1 MDALSQGSGNGLLA
15 VPTLELTDGLGA
27 FVAFVLSFAV
37 VLVLM
42 PCLIRKMRAGG
53 MVGKDVNKKSKTE
66 VAELGGIAALFAFSV
81 SLSFVVGL
89 QKLLGTVAEPPF
101 LAAISVFFMAAMIG
115 LIDDISNIRQRLK
128 VVVLAFAALPLML
141 VHLGPEIID
150 LPFGYSVDFAGSMYF
165 VYWIVLVPIGV
176 TGLANAVNMSAGYNG
191 LESGQ
196 VAIIAG
202 SILVIAF
209 LRNLSSHT
217 LLILATLV
225 GSAIGLFYFNRY
237 PAKVFIGDVG
247 TMGLGAAIAAGV
259 ILGHLEFYGVIAI
272 LPAFYEAFATVYY
285 GARGKNGERR
295 RACHDPILLKDGRLR
310 PAAGAEHYTLANV
323 ILSKR
328 PMDERTLV
336 RVLLGLYALSGLGAV
351 LLSVL

>member
-1 MDALSQGSGNGLLA
+1 
-15 VPTLELTDGLGA
+15 
-27 FVAFVLSFAV
+27 
-37 VLVLM
+37 
-42 PCLIRKMRAGG
+42 
-53 MVGKDVNKKSKTE
+53 
-66 VAELGGIAALFAFSV
+66 
-81 SLSFVVGL
+81 
-89 QKLLGTVAEPPF
+89 
-101 LAAISVFFMAAMIG
+101 MIG

-209 LRNLSSHT
+209 LRNLSSDT

-225 GSAIGLFYFNRY
+225 GCAIGLFYFNRY

-247 TMGLGAAIAAGV
+247 TMGLGAAIGAPSPCRAPGV
-259 ILGHLEFYGVIAI
+259 
-272 LPAFYEAFATVYY
+272 
-285 GARGKNGERR
+285 N
-295 RACHDPILLKDGRLR
+295 RACREGYGHC
-310 PAAGAEHYTLANV
+310 A
-323 ILSKR
+323 
-328 PMDERTLV
+328 
-336 RVLLGLYALSGLGAV
+336 
-351 LLSVL
+351 